1 MYLYTRVE
9 ERWGWWM
16 HGKNS
21 EMKGGK
27 IREIGQMLIMYSDM
41 GESD

>member
-1 MYLYTRVE
+1 
-9 ERWGWWM
+9 M

-27 IREIGQMLIMYSDM
+27 IREIGQMLIMYGEMGQSD
-41 GESD
+41 